1 MKRPF
6 MVMLLML
13 TCVATFAQQ
22 RKITGQIADHDT
34 QEPMELA
41 TVQLLKADSTFVTGT
56 TSGDKGSFSI
66 TAPANGKYILKFS
79 SVGYIVSFK
88 NVDVKDNA
96 NLSVG
101 MVELDADVQM
111 LKEATVKGQALKVT
125 VKDDTLLYN
134 AAAYRTPEGSVI
146 EELVK
151 RLPGAKVDD
160 DGKITINGREV
171 KKIKVDGKEFMTGD
185 TKTAMK
191 NLPTSIVEKVKAY
204 DEKSD
209 LSRVT
214 GIDDGND
221 ETVLDFGLKRG
232 MNKGLFSN
240 AHAGYGTQDRYAAR
254 LMGAYFNSK
263 FRTMLMGNSNN
274 VNDMGFPGGGGRGS
288 FGRGRNGLNAS
299 KMLGMN
305 FNFDDGDKFK
315 LDGSVRWN
323 HSNSDAR
330 TKRSS
335 ENFVSTVGSFSNG
348 LNQSYSRNDS
358 WNAQMRLEWKPD
370 TMTNIMFRPTIS
382 YSASDGRSM
391 NRSASYNED
400 PYLYVTDPL
409 STESIDR
416 LDEEGVMV
424 NSSNSSSINYNES
437 KRFGGSLQYNR
448 RLGNNGRNVTLR
460 AEANYT
466 EGESNNLSTNNVHL
480 YQVLNSFGED
490 STYQT
495 NRYRIT
501 PTRNYNY
508 AVQTT
513 YSEPLWKGTFL
524 QFSYRFNYSFS
535 KNDQR
540 TYDFSNLGEDFFA
553 GLQPLYRNWNSYLSR
568 LEKPYEEY
576 YDRKLSTY
584 SEYKNYTHDI
594 ELMFRLIR
602 EKYNFNV
609 GVMLQ
614 PQTSDFI
621 QNRMG
626 IYTDTTRNV
635 INFTPTL
642 NFRYRFS
649 KQSNLR
655 LDYRGSTAQPGMSD
669 LIDIYDDS
677 DPLNISTGN
686 PGLKPSFTNNFR
698 AFYNTFIQ
706 NHMQTLSTYINF
718 NTTRNSISHK
728 VTYDET
734 TGGRMTRPENI
745 NGNWNIEGSFDY
757 SLAIDTTGYW
767 FVSTSTDILY
777 RNLVGYI
784 SLDRK
789 SDSQKNLT
797 KSIEWG
803 ERLAGT
809 YRNDWLEVE
818 LDGSFTYNR
827 TRNQL
832 QKQSNLDTWRFAYGG
847 TLNID
852 CPWGT
857 RISTDIH
864 QNSRRGYNDN
874 SLNTNELIW
883 NAQISQSFLRGKPL
897 SVMLQFY
904 DILDNQSNFSRTI
917 NAMQRSDVEYNSI
930 NSYVML
936 TATYR
941 LNIFGGK
948 SAHNNMRG
956 PGPDGRGPGD
966 GQRERKGNRGRG
978 RIPAMMP
985 MAPMM

>member
-1 MKRPF
+1 MKKPL

-13 TCVATFAQQ
+13 ICVATSAQQ
-22 RKITGQIADHDT
+22 RKITGLLSDRDT
-34 QEPMELA
+34 REPMAMA
-41 TVQLLKADSTFVTGT
+41 TVQLLKADSTYVLGT
-56 TSGDKGSFSI
+56 TSKDDGVFTM
-66 TAPANGKYILKFS
+66 TAPANGKFILKMS
-79 SVGYIVSFK
+79 SVGYTTLFK
-88 NVDVKDNA
+88 NIEVKNGADLALGSIEMTSDVT
-96 NLSVG
+96 
-101 MVELDADVQM
+101 M
-111 LKEATVKGQALKVT
+111 LKETTVKGQALKVV
-125 VKDDTLLYN
+125 VKDDTLQYN

-214 GIDDGND
+214 GIDDGN
-221 ETVLDFGLKRG
+221 ETTVLDFGLKRG
-232 MNKGLFSN
+232 MNKGVFSN
-240 AHAGYGTQDRYAAR
+240 VQAGYGTHDRYTAR
-254 LMGAYFNSK
+254 AMGAYFNSD
-263 FRTMLMGNSNN
+263 FRTMAFGNANN
-274 VNDMGFPGGGGRGS
+274 TNDMGFPGGGGRGN
-288 FGRGRNGLNAS
+288 FGRGRNGLNSS
-299 KMLGMN
+299 KMLGVN
-305 FNFDDGDKFK
+305 FNYNTGDKLT

-323 HSNSDAR
+323 HSNSDSW

-335 ENFVSTVGSFSNG
+335 ENFVSTAASFSNSI
-348 LNQSYSRNDS
+348 NQSYSRSDS

-370 TMTNIMFRPTIS
+370 TMTNIMFRPSLS
-382 YSASDGRSM
+382 YSTSDSRSI
-391 NRSASYNED
+391 NRSASYKED

-409 STESIDR
+409 SAEAIDE
-416 LDEEGVMV
+416 LDAKDVMV
-424 NSSNSSSINYNES
+424 NSNTSNSINYNES
-437 KRFGGSLQYNR
+437 KRFGGMLQYNR
-448 RLGNNGRNVTLR
+448 RLGNKGRNVTLR
-460 AEANYT
+460 VDGNYS

-480 YQVLNSFGED
+480 YQVLNSMGQD

-495 NRYRIT
+495 NRYRVT

-508 AVQTT
+508 TAQAT
-513 YSEPLWKGTFL
+513 YSEPLWKGAFL
-524 QFSYRFNYSFS
+524 QLNYRFNYSYS
-535 KNDQR
+535 KSDQR

-553 GLQPLYRNWNSYLSR
+553 GLRPTYRNWGSYLSR
-568 LEKPYEEY
+568 LDNPYEDY
-576 YDRKLSTY
+576 YDQKLSTY
-584 SEYKNYTHDI
+584 SQYKNYTHNI

-602 EKYNFNV
+602 DKYNFNV

-614 PQTSDFI
+614 PQTSDFE

-626 IYTDTTRNV
+626 VYTDTTRSV

-642 NFRYRFS
+642 NFRYRFN

-655 LDYRGSTAQPGMSD
+655 LDYRGSTSQPGMSD

-706 NHMQTLSTYINF
+706 NHMQTLSTYVNF

-728 VTYDET
+728 VTYNET
-734 TGGRMTRPENI
+734 TGGRLTRPENI
-745 NGNWNIEGSFDY
+745 NGNWNIDGSFDY

-767 FVSTSTDILY
+767 FVSTSTDLSY
-777 RNLVGYI
+777 RNMVGFV
-784 SLDRK
+784 SLDRNA
-789 SDSQKNLT
+789 DSQKNVT
-797 KSIEWG
+797 HSTSWG
-803 ERLAGT
+803 ERLAAT

-818 LDGSFTYNR
+818 LDGSFTYDR

-832 QKQSNLDTWRFAYGG
+832 QKQSNLDTWRFSYGG
-847 TLNID
+847 TINID
-852 CPWGT
+852 LPWGT
-857 RISTDIH
+857 RISTDMH
-864 QNSRRGYNDN
+864 QNSRRGYNDK
-874 SLNTNELIW
+874 SMNTNELVW

-904 DILDNQSNFSRTI
+904 DILDNQSNFSRSIST
-917 NAMQRSDVEYNSI
+917 MQRSDTQYNSI

-936 TATYR
+936 TAVYR

-948 SAHNNMRG
+948 QSRGEMHG
-956 PGPDGRGPGD
+956 PGPGHERGGRG
-966 GQRERKGNRGRG
+966 GNRPRGGRPMG
-978 RIPAMMP
+978 VMPAM
-985 MAPMM
+985 PMM